1 MSKRKKK
8 FRLHFS
14 TSLFSHFKMHRV
26 ETWKVDYA
34 GIVYYIILDKFTIY
48 VMQKK
53 LIFLYVAKAM
63 QFELVFKE
71 YLTDL
76 FHKHISNSLFW
87 KFE

>member
-1 MSKRKKK
+1 MSVEYLREKK

-34 GIVYYIILDKFTIY
+34 GIVYYILDKFTIY

-53 LIFLYVAKAM
+53 LIFVYVAM
-63 QFELVFKE
+63 QFELVCKE
-71 YLTDL
+71 YVFNRPVL
-76 FHKHISNSLFW
+76 
-87 KFE
+87 